1 MGKSLPTGL
10 SPQSL
15 TTGASPKERSTGGA
29 NSPLLGNEAAEA
41 TEASRTLL
49 SYAERKEQQK
59 RLNRA
64 EKALK
69 ESERKIES
77 METRMGELDEL
88 LMQPENASDMTLVTE
103 YTSTKRALDEEMERW
118 EKLGEEVEKLKNE
131 LTT

>member
-1 MGKSLPTGL
+1 M
-10 SPQSL
+10 
-15 TTGASPKERSTGGA
+15 
-29 NSPLLGNEAAEA
+29 
-41 TEASRTLL
+41 
-49 SYAERKEQQK
+49 QQK

-69 ESERKIES
+69 ESECKIES
-77 METRMGELDEL
+77 METRMGKLDEL